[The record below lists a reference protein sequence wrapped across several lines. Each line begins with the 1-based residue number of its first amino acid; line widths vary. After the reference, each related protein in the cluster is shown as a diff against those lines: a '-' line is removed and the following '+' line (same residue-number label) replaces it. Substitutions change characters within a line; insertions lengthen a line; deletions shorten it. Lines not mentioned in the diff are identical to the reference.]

1 MRPIDQLPIMG
12 KVPVKQ
18 ANTGQ
23 LIPALVMLGAQ
34 GEAIALQQQV
44 IHMTAMIQHA
54 RSVLLSQGVELIDK
68 KPGTSDPRVHAPRM
82 ERGDGGSDSGKEAK

>member
-23 LIPALVMLGAQ
+23 LIPALLMLGAQ
-34 GEAIALQQQV
+34 GEAMALQQQV
-44 IHMTAMIQHA
+44 ISMTAMIQHA
-54 RSVLLSQGVELIDK
+54 RGILLHNGVELIDK
-68 KPGTSDPRVHAPRM
+68 QPNVPDPRVQAPRM
-82 ERGDGGSDSGKEAK
+82 ERGDGGNDSGKEVS

>member
-1 MRPIDQLPIMG
+1 MRPIDQLPVMG

-23 LIPALVMLGAQ
+23 LIPALLMLGAQ
-34 GEAIALQQQV
+34 GEAMALQQQV

-54 RSVLLSQGVELIDK
+54 RGILLHSGVELIDK
-68 KPGTSDPRVHAPRM
+68 KAGMPSPPS
-82 ERGDGGSDSGKEAK
+82 GDNDSGKESQ

>member
-12 KVPVKQ
+12 KVPTEQ

-34 GEAIALQQQV
+34 GEAMALQQQV
-44 IHMTAMIQHA
+44 ISMTAMIQHA
-54 RSVLLSQGVELIDK
+54 RHILLANGVELIDK
-68 KPGTSDPRVHAPRM
+68 KVEMPRPPS
-82 ERGDGGSDSGKEAK
+82 GDNDSGKEVS

>member
-12 KVPVKQ
+12 KVSVKQ

-23 LIPALVMLGAQ
+23 LIPALLMLGAQ

-44 IHMTAMIQHA
+44 IQMTAMIQHA
-54 RSVLLSQGVELIDK
+54 RQILLSKGVELIDK
-68 KPGTSDPRVHAPRM
+68 KAGMPSPPS
-82 ERGDGGSDSGKEAK
+82 GDNDSGKEG

>member
-23 LIPALVMLGAQ
+23 LIPALLMLGAQ
-34 GEAIALQQQV
+34 GEAMALQQQV

-54 RSVLLSQGVELIDK
+54 RGILLHNDIELIDK
-68 KPGTSDPRVHAPRM
+68 KTEKPNPPS
-82 ERGDGGSDSGKEAK
+82 GDNDSGKDNQ